1 MVSNL
6 TSHARR
12 HRAFT
17 LVETLLASSIGLIVL
32 TAALVLW
39 AYATR
44 TCASLLN
51 YADLS
56 SQSKYAL
63 DSLSQQIRNSKSI
76 QSCSSQQLVLLDPDN
91 QVVTVSYDSSAKK
104 LAVRQGTN
112 NAKTLLTG
120 CTNFQFAIYQR
131 TPISN
136 SFQFYTNGFSTNTAK
151 VVQMQWSCMRKLT
164 GSTGNAE
171 NQVSAMVVVRN
182 L

>member
-12 HRAFT
+12 NRAFT
-17 LVETLLASSIGLIVL
+17 LVETLLASSIGLLVL

-39 AYATR
+39 AYASR

-63 DSLSQQIRNSKSI
+63 DSLSQQIRNAKSI
-76 QSCSSQQLVLLDPDN
+76 QSCSAQQLVLLDPDD
-91 QVVTVSYDSSAKK
+91 QVVTVAYDSSAKK
-104 LAVRQGTN
+104 LAVRQGTTTR
-112 NAKTLLTG
+112 TLLTG

>member
-1 MVSNL
+1 MVSKV

-39 AYATR
+39 AYASR

-63 DSLSQQIRNSKSI
+63 DSLSQQIRNAKSI
-76 QSCSSQQLVLLDPDN
+76 QSCSSQQLVLLDPDD
-91 QVVTVSYDSSAKK
+91 QVVTVGYNSIAKT
-104 LAVRQGTN
+104 LALNKGTST
-112 NAKTLLTG
+112 KTLLTG